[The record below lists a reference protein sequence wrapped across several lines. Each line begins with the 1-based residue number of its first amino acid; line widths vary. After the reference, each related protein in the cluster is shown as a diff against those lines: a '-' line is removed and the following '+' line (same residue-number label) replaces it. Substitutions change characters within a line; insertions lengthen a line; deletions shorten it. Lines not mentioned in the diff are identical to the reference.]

1 MISSLQMRMS
11 VNFLLQ
17 ATRVLHVCNYD
28 REELEMIYNFMV
40 SVDNEIL
47 NHYNITSSV
56 IVYSSD
62 LELYI
67 EIVDALIDIFE
78 GSEEYEK
85 CDELKNKK
93 EEALILI
100 KK

>member
-17 ATRVLHVCNYD
+17 ATRVLHVGNYD

-47 NHYNITSSV
+47 NHYNITSSD